1 MTDDFSDL
9 ILINLR
15 IILGSYFRE
24 IRLNVGWIE

>member
-1 MTDDFSDL
+1 MTDDFLDL

-15 IILGSYFRE
+15 IILVSYFRE